1 MKQSLYQQ
9 AAQCIRARIAEGTY
23 PLGARIPGEQELAEQ
38 LRISRPTVR
47 QALDIL
53 VREGRLVRV
62 KGSGTFVTEP
72 KLVHESTTFVTGYRE
87 ESRKK
92 HRSLLTQVVA
102 LCQEK
107 AGEETAAA
115 LGIHPGA
122 PVTRLTRIR
131 RLEGLYGG
139 APVVYTTVLVPVSLL
154 PDMAELDFTD
164 ASFYE
169 LLDSRA
175 LSVVHASR
183 TLEVTMPPA
192 EVAAGLEISPFEPVV
207 FIASVGKLQDGR
219 AIEYAKSYY
228 PASRSRFQIEIDR

>member
-23 PLGARIPGEQELAEQ
+23 SLGERIPGEQELAEQ
-38 LRISRPTVR
+38 LCVSRPTIR

-53 VREGRLVRV
+53 VREGRLIRV

-92 HRSLLTQVVA
+92 HRSLRTRVVA
-102 LCQEK
+102 LLREK
-107 AGEETAAA
+107 ANEQTASA
-115 LGIHPGA
+115 LGLHPGA

-131 RLEGLYGG
+131 RLDGLYNG
-139 APVVYTTVLVPVSLL
+139 APVVYTSVFVPVALL
-154 PDMAELDFTD
+154 PDMAEMDFTD

-192 EVAAGLEISPFEPVV
+192 EVAAGLEISPFEPAV
-207 FIASVGKLQDGR
+207 FIASVGKLRDGR
-219 AIEYAKSYY
+219 AVEYAESYY
-228 PASRSRFQIEIDR
+228 PASRSSFQIEIDR